1 MLLVSRW
8 VQWLLVLLGGLRLV
22 SGSWVLPS
30 IVLVVFVIAVFA
42 APRRRSDWTR
52 KDFERECR
60 RVERLGERERE
71 RLRLMAY
78 DPTVAAKC
86 EQIRDRVTRELDEA
100 LVRSQRQRK
109 S

>member
-52 KDFERECR
+52 R